1 MGKVL
6 ISGSP
11 TSKSTLVA
19 VTLSASGWSNSQY
32 TIEHKDIT
40 ATNVIEMFP
49 GIGLS
54 DTASDALLKSDIVA
68 VSQSTGELV
77 IRASA
82 KVPAVDVTVLLIIRK
97 DT

>member
-32 TIEHKDIT
+32 TIEHKDI
-40 ATNVIEMFP
+40 AETNVIEMFP

-54 DTASDALLKSDIVA
+54 DSASDALVKSDIVL
-68 VSQSTGELV
+68 VSQTIGQMV
-77 IRASA
+77 IKASA
-82 KVPAVDVTVLLIIRK
+82 KVPTVDVTVLLVIRK